1 MRPEPAPSG
10 NAANGI
16 IHHWL
21 ASQRPSAPAPARAQ
35 PPSSRTDVPNLAV
48 PGPLLA
54 LATKYATVH
63 AASSNPR
70 PASGAPSDAL
80 ICGHATP
87 MAPAGSP
94 SVTNRISGVLARA
107 QVADPLGRQ
116 RFGSITREMLE
127 GQRWIGGWTFW
138 VEGVASL
145 WGGACG

>member
-10 NAANGI
+10 NAATGI

-21 ASQRPSAPAPARAQ
+21 ASERPSAPAPARAQ
-35 PPSSRTDVPNLAV
+35 PPSSRIDVPNLAV

-54 LATKYATVH
+54 LATKYAPGP

-80 ICGHATP
+80 MCGHATP
-87 MAPAGSP
+87 IAPAGSP

-107 QVADPLGRQ
+107 QAADPLGRQ
-116 RFGSITREMLE
+116 GFGSIPLEML
-127 GQRWIGGWTFW
+127 
-138 VEGVASL
+138 
-145 WGGACG
+145 GGAPFFAQ